1 MNTLRSMSIFEVSNL
16 ELSVR
21 HYGSLGFALIGDW
34 EEYQVA
40 NMQRGDVTLMFQQI
54 EGSVPANRGWACYV
68 YVTDIK
74 ALHEEFEKIEN
85 LDMTEISERPW
96 AVGEFQVADHD
107 GHKIAFGEPRDM
119 TYGAGLGH
127 DRGYG

>member
-85 LDMTEISERPW
+85 LDIGKNLM
-96 AVGEFQVADHD
+96 F
-107 GHKIAFGEPRDM
+107 RDLILLLLAHQFLVEYINFLSSM
-119 TYGAGLGH
+119 PASFFHGFCVFFF
-127 DRGYG
+127 R